1 MPVREGSPPVGDQIA
16 AFLDDLLLAGRSP
29 ATIRTYAF
37 FVRKLDDVRSA
48 GSLKLEEPRKRS
60 SQIQINDVR
69 SMNGSSLVDACR
81 NLMRYYI
88 PRLKSA
94 QICYSALACFGRY
107 QVDQGWAAE
116 SPMARIPFPR
126 GRPPAPRSFLTA
138 SQVQAVYGACTSDRD
153 RLMIR
158 LLLTGLRISELCNA
172 KRSELRGD
180 KLTIRGKGGYTRS
193 VVLDAETLGMLETC
207 RSSKAQEA
215 DILSGGP
222 SARPAARILP
232 LSPNAVRVHLAKLGR
247 LTGIPGITPHSFR
260 RTFASSAMLAG
271 MDTRHIRTLGGWHNE
286 AVFAERYVHYVL
298 EDAALDA
305 ARRTNLTGRLLEP

>member
-1 MPVREGSPPVGDQIA
+1 MREGSPPFGDQIA

-29 ATIRTYAF
+29 ATIRTYRF
-37 FVRKLDDVRSA
+37 FI
-48 GSLKLEEPRKRS
+48 LKLAAPTP
-60 SQIQINDVR
+60 
-69 SMNGSSLVDACR
+69 DACR
-81 NLMRYYI
+81 DLMRYYV

-138 SQVQAVYGACTSDRD
+138 SQVQAVYAACTSDRD

-193 VVLDAETLGMLETC
+193 VVLDEETLRMMEAC

-232 LSPNAVRVHLAKLGR
+232 LSPNGVRARLRKLGALAR
-247 LTGIPGITPHSFR
+247 VPGITPHSFR
-260 RTFASSAMLAG
+260 RTMASQALLAG
-271 MDTRHIRTLGGWHNE
+271 MDSRHVRTLGGWHNE
-286 AVFAERYVHYVL
+286 AVFSERYIFYVL
-298 EDAALDA
+298 EDAALNA
-305 ARRTNLTGRLLEP
+305 SRQLGLTERLLDD

>member
-29 ATIRTYAF
+29 ATIRTYRF
-37 FVRKLDDVRSA
+37 FI
-48 GSLKLEEPRKRS
+48 LKLAAPTP
-60 SQIQINDVR
+60 
-69 SMNGSSLVDACR
+69 DACR
-81 NLMRYYI
+81 NLMRYYV

-107 QVDQGWAAE
+107 QVDQGWVAE
-116 SPMARIPFPR
+116 SPMARVPFPR

-193 VVLDAETLGMLETC
+193 VVLDNESLAMLNQSTST
-207 RSSKAQEA
+207 R
-215 DILSGGP
+215 LLP
-222 SARPAARILP
+222 MSA
-232 LSPNAVRVHLAKLGR
+232 NAVRVHLAKLGR
-247 LTGIPGITPHSFR
+247 STGIPGITPHSFR
-260 RTFASSAMLAG
+260 RTMASQALLAG
-271 MDTRHIRTLGGWHNE
+271 MDSRHVRTLGGWHNE
-286 AVFAERYVHYVL
+286 AVFSDRYVAFVL

-305 ARRTNLTGRLLEP
+305 ARRTNLTGSLLEP